1 MKTRWKIFWIVCA
14 VLAAAGIILMAA
26 GILMGA
32 PIRNTEGERRLG
44 SWLSSIREDW
54 ADSGAL
60 TEIPG
65 DPAELD
71 VDSASSYTVQMPDGE
86 NILGFDGI
94 EELEIDVTE
103 IAVFVRTYS
112 GDQVIV
118 DRNRMGSS
126 LREQVQIKA
135 SGKKLKIEAEEGSRL
150 KRITSG
156 YSGDELTLYI
166 SIPEGKRLESI
177 EADAG
182 AGYLS
187 MEGIS
192 AERLA
197 VSADAGQIEVSG
209 FTAGEL
215 EAECGAGQI
224 TLDGETSEKA
234 KLDCSVG
241 EILYTVPGNRSD
253 YNYEIKCDIGELEI
267 DGENYGGIDVRTSED
282 NGSSRT
288 IEAQCEIGRIEIMF
302 R

>member
-14 VLAAAGIILMAA
+14 VLAAAGIVLMAA

-44 SWLSSIREDW
+44 AWLSSVREGR
-54 ADSGAL
+54 ADGGEL
-60 TEIPG
+60 TEITG
-65 DPAELD
+65 DLAELD

-94 EELEIDVTE
+94 EELDIDVTE

-112 GDQVIV
+112 GEQVIV
-118 DRNRMGSS
+118 DTSLMGGS
-126 LREQVQIKA
+126 LREQVQIKS
-135 SGKKLKIEAEEGSRL
+135 SGKKLKIEAEEGNRL
-150 KRITSG
+150 KRTASD

-187 MEGIS
+187 MEEIS

-197 VSADAGQIEVSG
+197 VSADAGEIEVSG

-241 EILYTVPGNRSD
+241 KILYTVPGDRSD

-288 IEAQCEIGRIEIMF
+288 IEAQCEIGRIEIVF